1 MNDRRGGRRRPGRVV
16 SGGALGALIVLGGA
30 GGCAGGGVV
39 PRPVLAVPHGEA
51 GRAWSMARLGAGA
64 RELVALLPQGADAAV
79 RSLRMEPGHRVALL
93 DPSGLAR
100 ATRGTLGGAPRE
112 GSPRWVQLRRMQG
125 STLAGWCARGV
136 RVVEPGSEGFAQRA
150 LVVDRLL
157 IVGREAQGLWG
168 VWLEGLV
175 LTSDGWRVLPWI
187 AWNQAVE
194 VPRRDHGDVA
204 LWDCDLGERPTP

>member
-1 MNDRRGGRRRPGRVV
+1 MNDRRGGARGRSRGA
-16 SGGALGALIVLGGA
+16 SGGALGALVLV
-30 GGCAGGGVV
+30 GCAGGGDVV
-39 PRPVLAVPHGEA
+39 RRPVLAVPEGAA
-51 GRAWSMARLGAGA
+51 GRAWAVAQLGAGA
-64 RELVALLPQGADAAV
+64 RRLVALLPQGADAAV
-79 RSLRMEPGHRVALL
+79 RSLRMEPGQRVALL
-93 DPSGLAR
+93 DPSGLER
-100 ATRGTLGGAPRE
+100 AARGTLGGAPRE

-125 STLAGWCARGV
+125 SSLAGWCARGV
-136 RVVEPGSEGFAQRA
+136 RVVEPGSEGFARRA

-187 AWNQAVE
+187 AWSQAVE

-204 LWDCDLGERPTP
+204 LWDCDLGERPGP